1 MKNLAISGKVSQD
14 LRILFNSSGDSELLE
29 NGLLFFPMGRDALLS
44 GLLKL
49 GVKSGDHIISPA
61 FMCHS
66 TIANLEA
73 LGFRIIY
80 IDVTHD
86 FQLDKV
92 MLDHAIKK
100 FEVKA
105 ILAVHYFGY
114 SQDLKWLCKICNKKK
129 IVLVQDCSHSF
140 FSKIP
145 KYDIDVQRHFMI
157 SSLRKS
163 LPIKDGGVLKMISP
177 NIKNN
182 ENFGARNWKVGEFS
196 YILVRL
202 LESIVLRIGWPNIYS
217 DKIDKLKKLLRT
229 KKNSNSKNSNF
240 EFLFEMPNS
249 VSRLTRKY
257 LANKAYISNIKEKTV
272 DNFKFLKVSIE
283 DLGVEVAINELPLG
297 SIPQY
302 IVLRDSGG
310 ELVDYLRGKGVAAAR
325 WPGDDLPEA
334 VRVNKA
340 NFPVTLEFNESLAL
354 LPVHASLSHH
364 QCEKI
369 VRQVKVW
376 KSMQ

>member
-1 MKNLAISGKVSQD
+1 MKNLAISGKISQD
-14 LRILFNSSGDSELLE
+14 LSVLFSSSVDSEFIE
-29 NGLLFFPMGRDALLS
+29 NEILFFPMGRDALLF
-44 GLLKL
+44 GLSKL
-49 GVKSGDHIISPA
+49 GVKSGDCIIIPA

-66 TIANLEA
+66 TIANLET
-73 LGFRIIY
+73 LGYRIIY
-80 IDVTHD
+80 IDVSHD

-92 MLDHAIKK
+92 MLDNALAQ

-114 SQDLKWLCKICNKKK
+114 SLDLEWLCKTCSEKK
-129 IVLVQDCSHSF
+129 ILLVQDCSHSF
-140 FSKIP
+140 FSEILQ
-145 KYDIDVQRHFMI
+145 YDIDIERHFVI

-182 ENFGARNWKVGEFS
+182 ENFGERNWRVGEFS

-202 LESIVLRIGWPNIYS
+202 MESIVLWIGWPNIYS
-217 DKIDKLKKLLRT
+217 DKIDKLKKLLRA
-229 KKNSNSKNSNF
+229 KKNSNNKNSNF
-240 EFLFEMPNS
+240 EFLFEMPNP

-257 LANKAYISNIKEKTV
+257 LENKTYVSNISQKTV
-272 DNFKFLKVSIE
+272 DNFKFLKASIE
-283 DLGVEVAINELPLG
+283 DLGVELAINELPLG

-310 ELVDYLRGKGVAAAR
+310 ELVEYLRGKGVAAAR

-340 NFPVTLEFNESLAL
+340 NFPVTLDFNESLAL

-364 QCEKI
+364 QCKKI